1 MRNRPDLIV
10 PIRDR
15 RQRRRILTLKNLGK
29 VAIGML
35 IFFAG
40 LTMQS
45 NYRKTDTNGDYGR
58 LLGKQ
63 VSSHVAIEP
72 RKPDIVAVPIQ
83 DQTAADP
90 LLVAPAARG
99 QWLGVNGSPSTVA
112 GAPQTDS
119 SAVAGPSGI
128 VIVRGKIDQQHPTLS
143 GGIFRQ

>member
-1 MRNRPDLIV
+1 MGNRPDLIV

-15 RQRRRILTLKNLGK
+15 RQRRRILTLKNFGK
-29 VAIGML
+29 VAIGMV

-45 NYRKTDTNGDYGR
+45 HFRKTDTNGDYGR

-63 VSSHVAIEP
+63 VSGHAAIEP
-72 RKPDIVAVPIQ
+72 KKPDIVTVPIQ

-90 LLVAPAARG
+90 LLVAPAARE
-99 QWLGVNGSPSTVA
+99 QWLGVNGSPATA
-112 GAPQTDS
+112 AIAPQTDS

>member
-63 VSSHVAIEP
+63 VSSHVSIEP
-72 RKPDIVAVPIQ
+72 RKPDIVTVPIQ

-90 LLVAPAARG
+90 LLVAPAARE
-99 QWLGVNGSPSTVA
+99 QWLGVNGSTTATVA
-112 GAPQTDS
+112 QQTDS